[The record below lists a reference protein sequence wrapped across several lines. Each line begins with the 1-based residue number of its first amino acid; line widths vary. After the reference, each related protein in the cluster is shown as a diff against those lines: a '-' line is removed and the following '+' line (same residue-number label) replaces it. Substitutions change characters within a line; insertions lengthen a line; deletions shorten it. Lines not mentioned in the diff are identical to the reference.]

1 MSACQHSSA
10 NAGVWWCLQ
19 PWNFGMLRSLR
30 SLHSQL
36 RNFTRS
42 LSGPGASLQESL
54 VKGPHKPIHSY
65 HVLLRC
71 ARGGRHLTCHLQKGL
86 SLVLPCW
93 SVQEGLPA
101 HRVAPRKSRRG
112 GSELTPILSAD
123 ELQTPV
129 DLLENAPPEDLLN
142 EARCLFGKWM
152 IGVPVTTSWI
162 LLDGF
167 GEFMLILEGLR
178 TLNHIFVSDGWV
190 CWYFVGAPCE
200 AGKGLHQQKNQSTRT
215 HTDTQPNRTI
225 PN

>member
-42 LSGPGASLQESL
+42 LSGPGASLQAKAHTNQYT
-54 VKGPHKPIHSY
+54 VIMYFWGVH
-65 HVLLRC
+65 
-71 ARGGRHLTCHLQKGL
+71 AGGRHLTCHLQKGL

-93 SVQEGLPA
+93 SAQEGLPA

-123 ELQTPV
+123 EVQTPV
-129 DLLENAPPEDLLN
+129 DLLESAPPEDLLK
-142 EARCLFGKWM
+142 EARCR
-152 IGVPVTTSWI
+152 V
-162 LLDGF
+162 
-167 GEFMLILEGLR
+167 
-178 TLNHIFVSDGWV
+178 HIWEVND
-190 CWYFVGAPCE
+190 
-200 AGKGLHQQKNQSTRT
+200 
-215 HTDTQPNRTI
+215 
-225 PN
+225 